1 MAWLRLPAD
10 ESQRRLVIHGILGL
24 AGAAAAWLL
33 VAFVLFPNEGAPD
46 AVIVP
51 AVLGLPYDDAAR
63 RLSDAGF
70 DPALGE
76 SRLSGEAPKSTVLS
90 QAPAAGARVQRGVRV
105 TLDVSAGQ
113 ERATIPRLEG
123 RTRSAAAE
131 ALRDA
136 GLQLGQVTESPSD
149 RARGT
154 VLATRPAVGQVVPA
168 GTAVD
173 LVLSS
178 GPAQLTMPDVVGQ
191 ALAEVRGT
199 LEQLGLV
206 VGSVQY
212 DSTST
217 SPSGRVIQQDPSAGS
232 LVPPGTPV
240 TLRVSGQP

>member
-1 MAWLRLPAD
+1 M
-10 ESQRRLVIHGILGL
+10 
-24 AGAAAAWLL
+24 AGAALAWFL
-33 VAFVLFPNEGAPD
+33 VAFVLFPDEGAAD
-46 AVIVP
+46 AVVVP
-51 AVLGLPYDDAAR
+51 AVLGLPFDDAAR
-63 RLSDAGF
+63 RLSEAGL

-90 QAPAAGARVQRGVRV
+90 QTPAAGARVQRGVTV

-123 RTRSAAAE
+123 RTRTAATE

-178 GPAQLTMPDVVGQ
+178 GPAQLSMPDVVGQ

-206 VGSVQY
+206 VGDVQY
-212 DSTST
+212 DSTSA
-217 SPSGRVIQQDPSAGS
+217 SAAGRIIQQEPAPGS
-232 LVPPGTPV
+232 LVPPGTSV
-240 TLRVSGQP
+240 TLRVAGKP